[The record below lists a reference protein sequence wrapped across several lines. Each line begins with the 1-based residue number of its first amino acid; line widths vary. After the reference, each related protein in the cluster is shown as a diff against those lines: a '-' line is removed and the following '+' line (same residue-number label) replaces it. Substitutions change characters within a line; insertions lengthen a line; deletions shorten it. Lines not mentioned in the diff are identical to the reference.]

1 LSTAACQDADRDL
14 LEKTIFFARAGMEL
28 LQPGNNNLTTAAR
41 TNGTSRTN
49 ETNRSNGG
57 GGGGGGVLASIPE
70 NIIQM
75 AAQLKTDRARPGHL
89 ENKTSAWVYSCSLT
103 TAWDSKSGMGIALA
117 IYNGVSCGTQ
127 LVARCQE
134 QIT

>member
-1 LSTAACQDADRDL
+1 
-14 LEKTIFFARAGMEL
+14 MEL
-28 LQPGNNNLTTAAR
+28 LQPGNNNLTAR
-41 TNGTSRTN
+41 TNGTNGS
-49 ETNRSNGG
+49 SGG
-57 GGGGGGVLASIPE
+57 GGGGGGVLASSPE

-89 ENKTSAWVYSCSLT
+89 ENKTSAWVYSCT
-103 TAWDSKSGMGIALA
+103 VATAWDSKSGMGIALA

-127 LVARCQE
+127 LVARCRE